1 METPM
6 TKFIIETKDLG
17 YEISYSVT
25 RYDDNSTVPCE
36 GYAPKSLEDCFQVI
50 RESEQEKLVAGWD
63 RLTQNQKF
71 YRELAEKLFPFLKP
85 LFDDRFTLVINKT
98 KPATKEAIEKLAR
111 ELMPFID
118 KSKNDGN

>member
-1 METPM
+1 M

-63 RLTQNQKF
+63 RLTQSQKF
-71 YRELAEKLFPFLKP
+71 YDELAEKLYPFLEPK
-85 LFDDRFTLVINKT
+85 FDKHYEQIAKELI
-98 KPATKEAIEKLAR
+98 PAIFEDGTKEVLASIPRKKL
-111 ELMPFID
+111 
-118 KSKNDGN
+118 